1 MSNNTTNFTANL
13 LGITDENITFS
24 NNIFTK
30 EIHGLKT
37 MIFEASLSYNPTVCP
52 NCGNLETKRII
63 KHGFKAM
70 FARVLPVNGNPCAIK
85 LKKQRFLCKECKS
98 TFVAETNLIK
108 KFNSISN
115 ILKTHILRSLS
126 MKLSE
131 KDIANLNNV
140 SHATVSRYIDN
151 DFKKYSPSRF
161 KLPKNLSFDEFK
173 STRDAKGAMSFIMTD
188 LDEKKVIDIVE
199 NRQLRFLKRYFKRF
213 TKKARARVKTITID
227 MYQPYKLCLI
237 ILSLLKML

>member
-1 MSNNTTNFTANL
+1 
-13 LGITDENITFS
+13 
-24 NNIFTK
+24 
-30 EIHGLKT
+30 
-37 MIFEASLSYNPTVCP
+37 
-52 NCGNLETKRII
+52 
-63 KHGFKAM
+63 
-70 FARVLPVNGNPCAIK
+70 
-85 LKKQRFLCKECKS
+85 
-98 TFVAETNLIK
+98 
-108 KFNSISN
+108 
-115 ILKTHILRSLS
+115 

-227 MYQPYKLCLI
+227 MYQP
-237 ILSLLKML
+237 